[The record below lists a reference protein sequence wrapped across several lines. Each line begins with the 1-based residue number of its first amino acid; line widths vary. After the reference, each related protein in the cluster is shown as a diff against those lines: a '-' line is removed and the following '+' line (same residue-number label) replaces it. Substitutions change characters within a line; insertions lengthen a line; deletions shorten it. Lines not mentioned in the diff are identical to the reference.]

1 MPWHGPRWSGEFPSL
16 GYLVTAWQEAHCVI
30 PDRIVA
36 GDPLI
41 LSDEQAMHQLWQYRL
56 WPEARFD
63 PNRPAAPFVYYGSL
77 LVRSQ
82 KWGKAPFSAA
92 RLAAQAEGPVLFAG
106 WAQGGESWDCADHGC
121 RCGWEYVY
129 EPGEPMGLPWATPH
143 LQVAATSDDQTD
155 NIWRA
160 LKPMIERGPLAS
172 VIVDTGLDRMNL
184 RGGGIIE
191 KVSNNATTR
200 LGARIVYVEI
210 DQPESMTA
218 TNGGEKLVDTLLR
231 NVAGM
236 GGRWAATGNAHDPSQ
251 ESVQQTW
258 IDKPTGTVH
267 IDYPE
272 PLEGS
277 WTNKRDRRRILKH
290 AYQGSP
296 WVDVDRIE
304 ADCDRLAAKGDP
316 GQAERWFGNR
326 VVAGAA
332 KAFDRRRFELLGLGR
347 GGIAAGRLVTLGFDG
362 AKRFDSTG
370 LIATDVEL
378 GHQVVV
384 AVWERPLELP
394 ESAPWGVPIG
404 EVNDAVDFCFTFWR
418 VWRMNGD
425 PPHYV
430 DDLARWAGL
439 YGDDKVVEWW
449 TNRVKPMAYALR
461 EYHEAMGSEDTPAV
475 LSHGPLDG
483 SPEARDAHAAFIR
496 HVGNAVRRTT
506 KMRDEHG
513 WLWTISKDAQKSVRK
528 IDLAMAGC
536 LSWTAR
542 QDAIR
547 AGALKQPEYA
557 RAAWQ

>member
-1 MPWHGPRWSGEFPSL
+1 M
-16 GYLVTAWQEAHCVI
+16 I

-36 GDPLI
+36 GDPFV
-41 LSDEQAMHQLWQYRL
+41 LSREQASHQLWQYRL
-56 WPEARFD
+56 WPGASFD
-63 PNRPAAPFVYYGSL
+63 VNRPAGPFVYDGTL

-92 RLAAQAEGPVLFAG
+92 RIAAQAEGPVLFAG
-106 WAQGGESWDCADHGC
+106 WAVGGEAWDCSEHGC
-121 RCGWEYVY
+121 RCGWSYAY
-129 EPGEPMGLPWATPH
+129 EPGEPMGMGWATPH
-143 LQVAATSDDQTD
+143 IQVAATADDQTD

-160 LKPMIERGPLAS
+160 LKPMIERGPLAQ
-172 VIVDTGLDRMNL
+172 IILDTGLDRMNL

-218 TNGGEKLVDTLLR
+218 TNGGERLVDTLLR

-258 IDKPTGTVH
+258 IDKPTGGWYV
-267 IDYPE
+267 DYPE
-272 PLEGS
+272 PLAGS
-277 WTNKRDRRRILKH
+277 WANRRERRRILRH
-290 AYQGSP
+290 AYQGAP

-304 ADCDRLAAKGDP
+304 SDCDRLAAKGDP

-326 VVAGAA
+326 VVAGAS
-332 KAFDRRRFELLGLGR
+332 KAFDAERYKTLVRV

-362 AKRFDSTG
+362 AKRLDATG
-370 LIATDVEL
+370 LVATDVET

-384 AVWERPLELP
+384 AVWERPRELADD
-394 ESAPWGVPIG
+394 APWGVPIG
-404 EVNDAVDFCFTFWR
+404 ELDDAVDFAFTFWR
-418 VWRMNGD
+418 VWRMYGD

-430 DDLARWAGL
+430 DDLARWAGKH
-439 YGDDKVVEWW
+439 GDDKVIEWW
-449 TNRVKPMAYALR
+449 TNQTKKMGYALR
-461 EYHEAMGSEDTPAV
+461 EFRECMGTDETAAV
-475 LSHGPLDG
+475 LSHGPLDE
-483 SPEARDAHAAFIR
+483 SAEAAASHAALVR
-496 HVGNAVRRTT
+496 HIANAVKRMT
-506 KMRDEHG
+506 KVRDEYG

-528 IDLAMAGC
+528 IDLAMAAC

-542 QDAIR
+542 QDAVR
-547 AGALKQPEYA
+547 AGALAPEPEYS